1 MSPQTARAA
10 RILETGPAAQKNG
23 LAFDSDRLD
32 KHLDQAGIDVLIASS
47 KHNIQYLL
55 GGYRFFFFEA
65 QDANGLSRY
74 LPLFVYFK
82 GRPERS
88 AYVGNRMEKW
98 EEENGAIPVPEI
110 AAVSSGTQDA
120 MRRAVKIAGQSAT
133 RPKRIGVERAFL
145 PADAESVLREAF
157 PDAEIVDAL
166 IPLERLRA
174 VKAKPEL
181 ERLRKASDGVIDSM
195 LAVIASHG
203 PGTTKKELA
212 EALRREEVQRGLDF
226 EYCLVACGS
235 SLNRAPSDQKWQ
247 KGEVLSLDSGGK
259 YDGYIG
265 DLARMGV
272 LGEPDQELVDLLSEV
287 ETIQQATRVPIRAG
301 AMGSVV
307 YQAAEEAIAKVA
319 HRSEIHFAA
328 HGMGLIPHEAPR
340 LSTKAPVPYPAE
352 GAENPLEA
360 GMVISIETAIHNSR
374 RGFIKLEDT
383 VVVTNDGCEGYG
395 DHGRGWNRGGAA
407 PK

>member
-1 MSPQTARAA
+1 MSPQTAQAA
-10 RILETGPAAQKNG
+10 RILETEAAAQKNG

-32 KHLDQAGIDVLIASS
+32 KHLDEAGIDVLIASS

-65 QDANGLSRY
+65 QDAAALAATCRSSSISRAS
-74 LPLFVYFK
+74 PSVPPTSET
-82 GRPERS
+82 GWRT
-88 AYVGNRMEKW
+88 W

-110 AAVSSGTQDA
+110 EAVELGHRGCDAA
-120 MRRAVKIAGQSAT
+120 RQSASPARGGK

-174 VKAKPEL
+174 VKSKPEL

-203 PGTTKKELA
+203 PGTTKRELA

-226 EYCLVACGS
+226 EYCLIACGA

-272 LGEPDQELVDLLSEV
+272 LGEPDS
-287 ETIQQATRVPIRAG
+287 G
-301 AMGSVV
+301 AD
-307 YQAAEEAIAKVA
+307 
-319 HRSEIHFAA
+319 RS
-328 HGMGLIPHEAPR
+328 
-340 LSTKAPVPYPAE
+340 S
-352 GAENPLEA
+352 
-360 GMVISIETAIHNSR
+360 
-374 RGFIKLEDT
+374 
-383 VVVTNDGCEGYG
+383 
-395 DHGRGWNRGGAA
+395 GRGRSDPAGDARSDPRRRDGERGLSGGRGGDRQGRRTGARSISPRTA
-407 PK
+407 WG

>member
-1 MSPQTARAA
+1 V
-10 RILETGPAAQKNG
+10 
-23 LAFDSDRLD
+23 
-32 KHLDQAGIDVLIASS
+32 AGIDVLLASS

-65 QDANGLSRY
+65 QDAAGLSRY

-82 GRPERS
+82 GDPERS
-88 AYVGNRMEKW
+88 AYVGNRMETW

-110 AAVSSGTQDA
+110 EAASSGTEDA
-120 MRRAVKIAGQSAT
+120 MRRAGRIVARSGKAP
-133 RPKRIGVERAFL
+133 RRIGVERAFL
-145 PADAESVLREAF
+145 PADAESALRQAF
-157 PDAEIVDAL
+157 PNAEIVDAQ

-174 VKAKPEL
+174 VKSGHEL
-181 ERLRKASDGVIDSM
+181 ELLRKASERVIDSM

-226 EYCLVACGS
+226 EYCLVACGA
-235 SLNRAPSDQKWQ
+235 SLNRAPSDQAWQ
-247 KGEVLSLDSGGK
+247 DGEVLSLDSGGK

-272 LGEPDQELVDLLSEV
+272 LGEPDQELIDLLAEV
-287 ETIQQATRVPIRAG
+287 EAVQQATRVPIRAG
-301 AMGSVV
+301 AMGKVV
-307 YQAAEEAIAKVA
+307 YQAAEEAIRKSPS
-319 HRSEIHFAA
+319 RTLIHFAA

-340 LSTKAPVPYPAE
+340 LSAKAPVPYPAE

-360 GMVISIETAIHNSR
+360 GMVISIETAIHHPR

-383 VVVTNDGCEGYG
+383 VAVTREGCEGFG
-395 DHGRGWNRGGAA
+395 DHGRGWNRGGVA
-407 PK
+407 PR

>member
-1 MSPQTARAA
+1 MNAQTARAA
-10 RILETGPAAQKNG
+10 RISDTQPASQKAG

-65 QDANGLSRY
+65 QDAAGLSRY
-74 LPLFVYFK
+74 LPLFAYFK
-82 GRPERS
+82 GQPERS
-88 AYVGNRMEKW
+88 AYVGNRMESW
-98 EEENGAIPVPEI
+98 EEENGTIPVPEI
-110 AAVSSGTQDA
+110 QSASSGTEDA
-120 MRRAVKIAGQSAT
+120 MRRASRIVARNGKS
-133 RPKRIGVERAFL
+133 PKRIGVERAFL

-174 VKAKPEL
+174 VKSKPEL

-226 EYCLVACGS
+226 EYCLVACGAS
-235 SLNRAPSDQKWQ
+235 HNRAPSDQKWQ

-272 LGEPDQELVDLLSEV
+272 LGEPDQELIDLLAEV
-287 ETIQQATRVPIRAG
+287 EAIQRATRVPIRAG

-307 YQAAEEAIAKVA
+307 YQAAEAAIAKVP
-319 HRSEIHFAA
+319 HRSEVHFAA

-352 GAENPLEA
+352 DAENPLEA
-360 GMVISIETAIHNSR
+360 GMVISIETAIHSPR

-383 VVVTNDGCEGYG
+383 VVVTKDGCEGYG
-395 DHGRGWNRGGAA
+395 DHGRGWNRGGTAA
-407 PK
+407 A

>member
-1 MSPQTARAA
+1 MSAQTARAA
-10 RILETGPAAQKNG
+10 RISESQKTG

-65 QDANGLSRY
+65 QDAAGLSRY
-74 LPLFVYFK
+74 LPLFAYFK
-82 GRPERS
+82 GQPERS
-88 AYVGNRMEKW
+88 AYVGNRMESW
-98 EEENGAIPVPEI
+98 EEENGTIPVPEI
-110 AAVSSGTQDA
+110 QSASSGTEDA
-120 MRRAVKIAGQSAT
+120 MRRASRIVGRNGKS
-133 RPKRIGVERAFL
+133 PKRIGVERAFL

-174 VKAKPEL
+174 VKSQPEL

-195 LAVIASHG
+195 LAVIVSHG

-235 SLNRAPSDQKWQ
+235 SHNRAPSEQKWQ

-272 LGEPDQELVDLLSEV
+272 LGEPDQELIDLLAEV

-307 YQAAEEAIAKVA
+307 YQAAEAAIAKVA
-319 HRSEIHFAA
+319 HRSEVHFAA

-360 GMVISIETAIHNSR
+360 GMVISIETAIHSPR

-383 VVVTNDGCEGYG
+383 VVVTKDGCEGYG
-395 DHGRGWNRGGAA
+395 DHGRGWNRGGTAVT
-407 PK
+407 